1 MRFKKSCQP
10 NEIKNEYQ
18 PDTTFSITLPRGI
31 IDLHTFTLYYKAN
44 PANYKHIETV
54 DTTTNMTFLS
64 DAVDPTAGIENITK
78 PFHGYDDDTEVIYI
92 RGASASIGLTN
103 NTTYYIVNTTRDEF
117 QLADGLGNLMNL
129 TAGTA
134 GQIHTLKFVN
144 RSYRTIRRFLPRLSS
159 SIISDLIIKINNQEI
174 QNTREYNMLFA
185 ILNDLTKEYDD
196 IDSTSPD
203 TVQEHLY
210 TASGSIG
217 NISKI
222 QAVSRNAANTDKYFP
237 SNKVSYFIDK
247 WAGFLNEGNR
257 YFDAREKDVKIIF
270 RLAPANILYRGI
282 NSLDTPGADIVV
294 NDITEYPPD
303 YVISDIRA
311 SVDLLD
317 DMPDMPQFIY
327 NDYQYVQG
335 NYLPNNKVS
344 TTSFETNK
352 PVNWV
357 LGTFTH
363 PDRLKDQELILQHCH
378 NNTTRYGTQVKNS
391 LTLAEINSK
400 SQNSTLYSYELA
412 KTHKE
417 AYLLNS
423 SGYFLRSGDGILSTK
438 YKLNNYELSPDT
450 DILSCYSESKKL
462 FNTPYKKV
470 QNMYS
475 FESEFFCNA
484 IAIDDN
490 SEDSYKRIDWE
501 VNVDPSKTNR
511 LGGYPMLFYSFKNK
525 L

>member
-54 DTTTNMTFLS
+54 DTTTSITFLGQDVNAINDTIVYMGHGLANGTELKYFRGGS
-64 DAVDPTAGIENITK
+64 TSIRLADNAFLYVVGATAN
-78 PFHGYDDDTEVIYI
+78 
-92 RGASASIGLTN
+92 S
-103 NTTYYIVNTTRDEF
+103 F
-117 QLADGLGNLMNL
+117 QLSLSLGGAPVDLIG
-129 TAGTA
+129 GTA
-134 GQIHTLKFVN
+134 GEIHTLKFVN

-159 SIISDLIIKINNQEI
+159 SIISDLIIKINNQEEI

-210 TASGSIG
+210 TASGSIS

-222 QAVSRNAANTDKYFP
+222 QAVSRDAANTDKYFP

-282 NSLDTPGADIVV
+282 NSIDTPGADIVV
-294 NDITEYPPD
+294 NNIIEYQPD

-357 LGTFTH
+357 LGTFSH

-378 NNTTRYGTQVKNS
+378 NNTTRYGSQVKNS

-438 YKLNNYELSPDT
+438 YKLNNYELCPDT
-450 DILSCYSESKKL
+450 DIISCYSESKKL

-501 VNVDPSKTNR
+501 VHVDPSKTNR